1 MASSPQKNL
10 QFISPPKEAGD
21 FLQNQVKEGTVT
33 KTTISGNTVETG
45 QATYEDGKYHGDR
58 TMTRY
63 EMAEIIYNA
72 LSKGAKAEK
81 KLVEEFK
88 PELQA
93 MAAQKKA

>member
-1 MASSPQKNL
+1 M
-10 QFISPPKEAGD
+10 
-21 FLQNQVKEGTVT
+21 
-33 KTTISGNTVETG
+33 G

>member
-1 MASSPQKNL
+1 MDDLTARMDALLSVLNPNMSKDFPDVPENHWAY
-10 QFISPPKEAGD
+10 EAVSRLAG
-21 FLQNQVKEGTVT
+21 NGIVEG
-33 KTTISGNTVETG
+33 
-45 QATYEDGKYHGDR
+45 YEDGKYHGER
-58 TMTRY
+58 QMTRY

-81 KLVEEFK
+81 KLVEEFR

>member
-1 MASSPQKNL
+1 MSR
-10 QFISPPKEAGD
+10 
-21 FLQNQVKEGTVT
+21 
-33 KTTISGNTVETG
+33 KTTGLMKPSANSL
-45 QATYEDGKYHGDR
+45 ATAQGYEDGKYHGER

>member
-1 MASSPQKNL
+1 
-10 QFISPPKEAGD
+10 
-21 FLQNQVKEGTVT
+21 
-33 KTTISGNTVETG
+33 
-45 QATYEDGKYHGDR
+45 
-58 TMTRY
+58 MTRY

-93 MAAQKKA
+93 MAAQKRA